1 MTSSSLLALI
11 AALGAADAGTLAADT
26 PATTSSTAAAA
37 AAAAH
42 APPVDETEIVVV
54 TASALG
60 DRQDRV
66 AQGVSVLSAA
76 EAVTGSIGGTLGETL
91 AGLPGVRATFYGPNA
106 SRPVIRGLGEDRIR
120 VLSNGLTGIDA
131 STQSPD
137 HAPTADGLEATS
149 IEVLRGP
156 SALRYGG
163 NAIGGVV
170 NVVTGLIPLSPVEGR
185 VDGAAFAGVST
196 AEEARSAGAAVTLDA
211 GGGLKLRAEGWRRE
225 SGDYAIPGFVE
236 SERLR
241 RAEGEEDDE
250 AERGTVPNSAGEA
263 SAMGLGIGW
272 TGAGIEAG
280 LGVRGQSSL
289 YGIPGTH
296 HDHHGD
302 EDHGDDHGDD
312 HEEEEGGPVIDLEQT
327 RVDARLAFLSLPVFE
342 SVSLAATWGDY
353 EHAEIEPGG
362 EVGTVFANTG
372 WEARVEA
379 KQQPRELGSLVWTG
393 LSGIQLGRN
402 DFSAVGEEAFV
413 PPVEIAQRGIFA
425 VQRLDWGQMRLEG
438 GARLEHR
445 SYETATR
452 KRAFDLASFALSAG
466 WTPDER
472 LTATLSVSRTERAP
486 TEIELFADG
495 PHVATSTYE
504 IGNPD
509 LEIESGLSLEASA
522 RWRSGPLALDA
533 SLWRIDFQNF
543 ATFLPTGAVIDD
555 LPVVVIFQEDALLT
569 GGEVGARLALGQAG
583 PLEWS
588 LSADVDWV
596 EGRYDRAG
604 PIPRIPPVTATLGV
618 DATGDIWRARA
629 WVTHSADQTD
639 VSAKELPTDSA
650 TTLNARLGWK
660 PVETEGR
667 VEIVLEG
674 TNLTDAEVREHTS
687 FLKDL
692 LPKPGRS
699 IRLSVRATF

>member
-11 AALGAADAGTLAADT
+11 AALGAVDSGALAADT
-26 PATTSSTAAAA
+26 PSTTAAAA
-37 AAAAH
+37 AAT
-42 APPVDETEIVVV
+42 APVRDETEVVVV

-66 AQGVSVLSAA
+66 AQGVSILSAS
-76 EAVTGSIGGTLGETL
+76 EAVTGAISGTLGETL

-137 HAPTADGLEATS
+137 HAPTADGLEAAS

-156 SALRYGG
+156 AALRYGG

-170 NVVTGLIPLSPVEGR
+170 NVVTGLIPLSPVDGN

-196 AEEARSAGAAVTLDA
+196 AEEARSFGAAATFQA
-211 GGGLKLRAEGWRRE
+211 GGGLKLRAEGWSRE

-236 SERLR
+236 SARLR
-241 RAEGEEDDE
+241 RAEGEDDAQ
-250 AERGTVPNSAGEA
+250 AERGTVPNSDGEA
-263 SAMGLGIGW
+263 SALGLGIGW

-280 LGVRGQSSL
+280 LSVRAQTSL

-296 HDHHGD
+296 HHHHGD
-302 EDHGDDHGDD
+302 EEHEDADHD
-312 HEEEEGGPVIDLEQT
+312 EEEDGGPVIDLDQT
-327 RVDARLAFLSLPVFE
+327 RVDGRLALVNLPVFE
-342 SVSLAATWGDY
+342 SLSLAATWGDY

-372 WEARVEA
+372 WEARLEA
-379 KQQPRELGSLVWTG
+379 KQQSRELGSVTWTG
-393 LSGIQLGRN
+393 LTGIQLGRN

-413 PPVEIAQRGIFA
+413 PPVEIAQSGIFA
-425 VQRLDWGQMRLEG
+425 VQRLEWGQLRLEG
-438 GARLEHR
+438 GARFEHR
-445 SYETATR
+445 RYETATL
-452 KRAFDLASFALSAG
+452 KREFDLGSFAVSAG
-466 WTPDER
+466 WTPDDR
-472 LTATLSVSRTERAP
+472 FNATVSLSRTERAP

-504 IGNPD
+504 IGNPY
-509 LEIESGLSLEASA
+509 LKIEAGLSLEAAA
-522 RWRSGPLALDA
+522 RWRAGPLSLEA
-533 SLWRIDFQNF
+533 SLWRIDFENF
-543 ATFLPTGAVIDD
+543 ATFLPTGALIDD

-569 GGEVGARLALGQAG
+569 GGEIGARLDLGAGG
-583 PLEWS
+583 PLDWS
-588 LSADVDWV
+588 VTADLDWV
-596 EGRYDRAG
+596 EGRYDRSG
-604 PIPRIPPVTATLGV
+604 PIPRIPPLTATLGL
-618 DATGDIWRARA
+618 DASGEIWRARA

-639 VSAKELPTDSA
+639 VSAEELPTDSA
-650 TTLNARLGWK
+650 TTLNARFGWK
-660 PVETEGR
+660 PVEAGGQ

-674 TNLTDAEVREHTS
+674 TNLTDEEVREHTS